1 MNAQNQEK
9 WKLQCVDLQWLSAFQ
24 FLTTTFGCNAKWI
37 SSLYLHWECV
47 IQSLTI
53 DRIWRQK
60 GWSLSLSSKVAYI
73 KLCTGGKIQWDGTGE
88 RRSLKFAPLGENC
101 PFKILFAAVPRW
113 WRIYH
118 MNQGLVNNVYPIK
131 SKTSPCSSLHLIAVV
146 ISKPYKI

>member
-1 MNAQNQEK
+1 MPFFSRVTSKWWWMLKTMLNESPASIYTENVWSRAWQLIESGDKRAEVWVWVQKLPILSFAQGE
-9 WKLQCVDLQWLSAFQ
+9 
-24 FLTTTFGCNAKWI
+24 
-37 SSLYLHWECV
+37 
-47 IQSLTI
+47 
-53 DRIWRQK
+53 
-60 GWSLSLSSKVAYI
+60 
-73 KLCTGGKIQWDGTGE
+73 KIQWDCTGE